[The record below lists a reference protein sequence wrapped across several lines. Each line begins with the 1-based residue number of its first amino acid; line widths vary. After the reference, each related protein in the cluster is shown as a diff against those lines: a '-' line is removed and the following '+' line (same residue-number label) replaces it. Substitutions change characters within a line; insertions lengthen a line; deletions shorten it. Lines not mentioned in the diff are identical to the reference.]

1 MPAPLERAHPDSR
14 SHPVVR
20 QSRPAWHSGARRGN
34 GTPRPTPPP
43 RAWSLPRG
51 PSPLG
56 WHRNPCPMG
65 IGSPHPLV
73 PNPVSCRFHPEL
85 ARSLSGHRVRD
96 GKILHIPPS
105 SRRGQTIVCAQT
117 CCPRTP
123 ESRVPTGDGAG
134 HGAGGGGVA
143 GGGRGAG
150 GGWSCSRRML
160 QCRGGEGAREGGRRE
175 RRAEGGRE
183 KERERERER
192 KRPAVAWAA
201 AVGGRG

>member
-1 MPAPLERAHPDSR
+1 M
-14 SHPVVR
+14 VR
-20 QSRPAWHSGARRGN
+20 QSRPAWHSAAPRGN

-51 PSPLG
+51 PSLLG
-56 WHRNPCPMG
+56 WHRNSCPMG
-65 IGSPHPLV
+65 IGYPHPLA
-73 PNPVSCRFHPEL
+73 PNPVSCGFHPER
-85 ARSLSGHRVRD
+85 ARALLGRRVRD
-96 GKILHIPPS
+96 GKTLHIPPS

-175 RRAEGGRE
+175 RRGEGARE
-183 KERERERER
+183 KAPGCGLGCSRRREG
-192 KRPAVAWAA
+192 VM
-201 AVGGRG
+201 GGDNGRG